1 MEVGYDVINNVNLLH
16 ARNMLLAAQ
25 NGTPSETSNIC
36 TTPIAP
42 RYRYNYM
49 DYSNHVDTTPTT
61 SRYPPPPIQQQQ
73 LQYHNS
79 HQQLQQHELAARWM
93 TTAREDMGTLV
104 NYAGTEVVIYISLY
118 LSPL

>member
-25 NGTPSETSNIC
+25 NGTPSETSNLC

-61 SRYPPPPIQQQQ
+61 SRYPPPPIPQQQ

-79 HQQLQQHELAARWM
+79 HQQHELAARWM

-104 NYAGTEVVIYISLY
+104 NYAGAEVVNFIFSFIV
-118 LSPL
+118 PNHI